1 MAGKRENPKL
11 IPENTGTFRG
21 LANQLKLIM
30 KLLVDP
36 RISPI
41 LKILPIGSLIYLLI
55 PTDLMPGLPI
65 DDALIIGIGSV
76 MFVELCPPDIVEEH
90 REAIMHSV
98 DSNWQNPPTDSS
110 DPKISEEDIIEG
122 EYREKN

>member
-1 MAGKRENPKL
+1 
-11 IPENTGTFRG
+11 
-21 LANQLKLIM
+21 
-30 KLLVDP
+30 
-36 RISPI
+36 
-41 LKILPIGSLIYLLI
+41 
-55 PTDLMPGLPI
+55 
-65 DDALIIGIGSV
+65 